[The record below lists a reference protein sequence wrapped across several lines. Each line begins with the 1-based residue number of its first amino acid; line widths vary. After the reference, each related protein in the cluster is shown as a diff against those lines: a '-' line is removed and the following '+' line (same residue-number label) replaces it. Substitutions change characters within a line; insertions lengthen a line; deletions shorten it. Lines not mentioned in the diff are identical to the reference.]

1 MGRIS
6 RKGGLGRKGTAAAI
20 LCLAACSRTHH
31 DSRTARV
38 DALFEQWNKT
48 DAPGCAVGVSDN
60 GAIVYERGYGMAN
73 LKGRVPITPETV
85 FPIASTSKSFTAM
98 SVVLAAERGQLSLD
112 DEVQKYI
119 PEWVDRDDHITIRH
133 LLNHTGGLRDAFTL
147 LGWAPPSESAG
158 DQNAGIVR
166 MLARQR
172 GLNFKPGTQFE
183 YNNGGYNL
191 LASILKRATGQSLR
205 AFSDANIFTPLG
217 MTRSHFRDDPAT
229 VVPNRASGYQKFAD
243 GWHDV
248 TENTG
253 VVGNSGMDST
263 VGDLLRWAQ
272 NFDDVRVGTRG
283 MLAAM
288 QKPPILKDGKPSSYG
303 FGLAFEDYRGALTV
317 GHNGGGHGMA
327 TNIMRFP
334 KQRFAIAVLCNED
347 NVVMGGMARVNP
359 DVFTHGI
366 ADIYLADQLDPA
378 EARPT
383 AAPPSPP
390 PVPQTLSAAEVSDM
404 IGLYRFVSQ
413 DWPIQISAGQGV
425 LLARSYYQDDFDF
438 ELRPVGANRFLLNC
452 NVPFAFM
459 PATAEKPKQWR
470 IVDSP
475 GDQGVSLPVTFV
487 PPASALPSYVGDFH
501 SDEIGVTFTVEMRD
515 AMLALNNHGWVNTTV
530 RSFARDVFAG
540 DAVGIVKFSR
550 DVRGAVTGFTVNR
563 AGAHDVRFERIKRAG
578 GAG

>member
-1 MGRIS
+1 MVC
-6 RKGGLGRKGTAAAI
+6 LAVI
-20 LCLAACSRTHH
+20 LSLAACHRSPA
-31 DSRTARV
+31 DSATARV
-38 DALFEQWNKT
+38 DKLFAEWNRT
-48 DAPGCAVGVSDN
+48 DSPGCAVGISRN
-60 GAIVYERGYGMAN
+60 GSVLYEHGYGMAN
-73 LKGRVPITPETV
+73 LERRVPITPVTV

-133 LLNHTGGLRDAFTL
+133 LLNHTAGLRDAFTL

-158 DQNAGIVR
+158 DQNEGIVR
-166 MLARQR
+166 MLSRQR

-205 AFSDANIFTPLG
+205 TFSDANIFTPLG
-217 MTRSHFRDDPAT
+217 MTRSHFRDDRAT
-229 VVPNRASGYQKFAD
+229 AVPNRASGYQKLAD

-253 VVGNSGMDST
+253 VVGNAGMDST

-272 NFDDVRVGTRG
+272 NFDHVRVGTPG

-288 QKPPILKDGKPSSYG
+288 QKPPILADGKTSSYG
-303 FGLAFEDYRGALTV
+303 FGLGLEQYRGALTV

-334 KQRFAIAVLCNED
+334 KQRFAVAVLCNED
-347 NVVMGGMARVNP
+347 SVVMGGMARVNP

-366 ADIYLADQLDPA
+366 ADIYLADQLAPV
-378 EARPT
+378 EASPS
-383 AAPPSPP
+383 AVAPSAPPA
-390 PVPQTLSAAEVSDM
+390 PVTLSAAEVSDM
-404 IGLYRFVSQ
+404 TGLYRYVLQ
-413 DWPIQISAGQGV
+413 DWPIQISAGPGV

-438 ELRPVGANRFLLNC
+438 ELRPVGANRFLFNG
-452 NVPFAFM
+452 NVPFAFI
-459 PATAEKPKQWR
+459 PATAGKPKQWR

-475 GDQGVSLPVTFV
+475 GEQGVALPVTFV
-487 PPASALPSYVGDFH
+487 PPASALPDYVGDFH
-501 SDEIGVTFTVEMRD
+501 SDEIGVTFTIEVRD
-515 AMLALNNHGWVNTTV
+515 AKLALNNHGWVNTPV
-530 RSFARDVFAG
+530 LAFAKDVFAG

-550 DVRGAVTGFTVNR
+550 DARGAVSGFTMNR
-563 AGAHDVRFERIKRAG
+563 GGAHDVRFERMR
-578 GAG
+578 